1 MRKDLMMET
10 NFDTQQ
16 ALSMLATNVFYAD
29 KDFNLIFI
37 NDRGIQTLKSI
48 EVELKKKFGLKA
60 EEIQG
65 QNIDVF
71 HENPAHNRKI
81 LSNKNNFPFRSSVK
95 LGNLVLDLNINATF
109 NEKGAISGYVVN
121 WEDISEKLRFEEN
134 AAIAQSMIEQMPINV
149 MRADKNFN
157 LVYMNNASKSTLKS
171 IESTLPTTVEKMI
184 GAPMDNLHKN
194 PGRVKKILADP
205 ANLPHQAVIQIG
217 GEKLDLLVSAL
228 TDNAGQYI
236 GPMVSWSVVTTKL
249 KLINDLTEASN
260 QLSAAAEELLAV
272 ASSMSASA
280 EETSAQSN
288 TASAASE
295 EISAGIQTV
304 STNMEE
310 MTASIREITKN
321 TNESSKKSTEALSM
335 SSNAN
340 AVIQKLGESSSDIGN
355 VIKVITS
362 IAQQTNL
369 LALNATIEAARA
381 GEAGKGFAVVANEVK
396 ELAKQTATATEDIS
410 KKIEAIQNDSQS
422 AVSSIGAVSDAIAQL
437 NAIAGNIATAMEE
450 QAATTNEVARVV
462 VEATQGVVQI
472 TENIQQVSVAA
483 EQTGKGANDMQSAA
497 RNLSDIASALTN
509 LVEQVKKS

>member
-1 MRKDLMMET
+1 MSAE
-10 NFDTQQ
+10 FDFQQ
-16 ALSMLATNVFYAD
+16 GINVLATNVFYAD

-37 NDRGIQTLKSI
+37 NEKGQDTLKAI
-48 EVELKKKFGLKA
+48 ETTIKEKFGFGADEVK
-60 EEIQG
+60 G
-65 QNIDVF
+65 RSIDDF
-71 HENPAHNRKI
+71 HVNPAHNRKI
-81 LSNKNNFPFRSSVK
+81 LSNKSNFPYNAAIP
-95 LGNLVLDLNINATF
+95 LGDLTLDLYINATF
-109 NEKGAISGYVVN
+109 DEKGKISGYIVN
-121 WEDISEKLRFEEN
+121 WEDISEKKVFEEN
-134 AAIAQSMIEQMPINV
+134 AAIAQSMVDQMPINV

-157 LVYMNNASKSTLKS
+157 LVYMNEASSTTLRS
-171 IESTLPTTVEKMI
+171 IESTLPVTVDKML
-184 GAPMDNLHKN
+184 GNNMDPLHKN
-194 PGRVKKILADP
+194 PARVKKLLADP

-228 TDNAGQYI
+228 RDAQGDYI

-249 KLINDLTEASN
+249 KLISDLTEASQ
-260 QLSAAAEELLAV
+260 QLSAASEELLA
-272 ASSMSASA
+272 AAESMSANA

-321 TNESSKKSTEALSM
+321 TNESSKKSNEAM
-335 SSNAN
+335 TMATDAN
-340 AVIQKLGESSSDIGN
+340 NIIQALGESSLDIGN

-410 KKIEAIQNDSQS
+410 RKIEAIQNDSQS
-422 AVSSIGAVSDAIAQL
+422 AVSSIGAVSESISQL
-437 NAIAGNIATAMEE
+437 NSIAGNIATAMEE

-462 VEATQGVVQI
+462 TESSQGVVQI

-483 EQTGKGANDMQSAA
+483 EQTGKGATDMTQAA
-497 RNLSDIASALTN
+497 KDLSGIATALTG